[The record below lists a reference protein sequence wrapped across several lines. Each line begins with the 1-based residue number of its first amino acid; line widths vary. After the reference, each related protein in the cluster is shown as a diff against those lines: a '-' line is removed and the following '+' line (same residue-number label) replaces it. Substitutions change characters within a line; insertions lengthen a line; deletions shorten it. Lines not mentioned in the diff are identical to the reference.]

1 MTFTCSEVGVGGV
14 TGLTWAERWHSLTYV
29 LKESLQPLRW
39 EWRKEAP
46 GREQGDLRD
55 RREWDRPGRRERL
68 VVHTRVKAERSTAFG
83 VQPLLMDSMG
93 CGMERGAG
101 GDDSRAWGPS
111 TSTGKTGKTASPVT
125 TEEEVSTQC
134 SRSRGGEEARGGVS
148 LSAGEGSDSGHP
160 RLGGTVCP
168 QGPRQWG

>member
-125 TEEEVSTQC
+125 TEEEVSTQR